1 MKKIAITGGIG
12 SGKSTVLN
20 ILREKGYVVFS
31 CDEIYKNVIMSKEY
45 IEEIERYFP
54 QSIKDGE
61 IDRKI
66 LSEIVFSSD
75 EKRELLNSIAHPF
88 IIKRLFEEIAKINSN
103 LVVVEVPLLFEAN
116 LETKFDEIII
126 VLRGDEDR
134 IKAVCERDKTPS
146 ESVLQRINSQFDYR
160 SLKENKRIQNCHAHI
175 LKNDTT
181 IERLVEKVNAILDN
195 IK

>member
-45 IEEIERYFP
+45 IEEIERCFP

-103 LVVVEVPLLFEAN
+103 LVFVEVPLLFEAN

-134 IKAVCERDKTPS
+134 IKAVCERDKTPP

-181 IERLVEKVNAILDN
+181 IERLVEKVNEILYN